1 MTYFYLVS
9 AFFYCIFVNS
19 STNTNTIYLYI
30 AKYNHTM
37 LDRIIFV
44 VTDENALF
52 IRVNRN
58 NVHKRSSIG
67 QTSAY
72 VNRQVCGSS
81 LDVFMPRF
89 TKGKILGTR

>member
-30 AKYNHTM
+30 AKYNHTT

-44 VTDENALF
+44 VTDENASF
-52 IRVNRN
+52 IHVNRN
-58 NVHKRSSIG
+58 NVHYTNG
-67 QTSAY
+67 
-72 VNRQVCGSS
+72 V
-81 LDVFMPRF
+81 P
-89 TKGKILGTR
+89 